1 MHERP
6 VTNNPVIGIEARRS
20 RITERLIECET
31 TPPPDDTA
39 RRGGQVAQLCARA
52 QIALAYR
59 LITPTAL
66 MN

>member
-31 TPPPDDTA
+31 APPDDTT